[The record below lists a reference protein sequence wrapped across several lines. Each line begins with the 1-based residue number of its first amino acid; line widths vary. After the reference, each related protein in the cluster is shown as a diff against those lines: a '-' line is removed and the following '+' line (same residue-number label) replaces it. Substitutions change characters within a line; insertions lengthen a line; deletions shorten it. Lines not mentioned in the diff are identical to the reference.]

1 MQESLFY
8 RLLGITCH
16 NSAFLTIS
24 PFVNSVNSFPYFFR
38 NSSAMHK
45 SNKNGLASLLA
56 TRQFC
61 WICIWRS
68 AISEN
73 LRCIAAYR
81 WWNHQFELIWLNCYF
96 FQIQCNKPFR
106 VIGCAKRACTFHK
119 TQTLLFISYLS
130 IPWLSQAHPSWQLL
144 FLEQQPPDGHPIHF
158 VPLFFAFT
166 I

>member
-81 WWNHQFELIWLNCYF
+81 LSLIHIF
-96 FQIQCNKPFR
+96 IHS
-106 VIGCAKRACTFHK
+106 G
-119 TQTLLFISYLS
+119 LF
-130 IPWLSQAHPSWQLL
+130 
-144 FLEQQPPDGHPIHF
+144 PDS
-158 VPLFFAFT
+158 LKASTTSRRFT
-166 I
+166 IRARFCPVESFKPAFNSLDSLSTVSYTHLLLRQQ

>member
-81 WWNHQFELIWLNCYF
+81 WWNHQFELIWLRKKSLRLL
-96 FQIQCNKPFR
+96 QDADPPF
-106 VIGCAKRACTFHK
+106 H
-119 TQTLLFISYLS
+119 LLFIHTMTFTVASPMAAAFFRTAA
-130 IPWLSQAHPSWQLL
+130 PWRTPDTFCTAL
-144 FLEQQPPDGHPIHF
+144 FRFYNISHCHSHCQKQNSCHQ
-158 VPLFFAFT
+158 
-166 I
+166 

>member
-81 WWNHQFELIWLNCYF
+81 WWNHQFELIWLRR
-96 FQIQCNKPFR
+96 KSL
-106 VIGCAKRACTFHK
+106 H
-119 TQTLLFISYLS
+119 
-130 IPWLSQAHPSWQLL
+130 LSQDADSSFHLL
-144 FLEQQPPDGHPIHF
+144 FLCTMTPTGASLMAATLFRAAASRRTPDTF
-158 VPLFFAFT
+158 CAALFRFYN
-166 I
+166 ISHSSSHC